1 MDWEACCNKKVVKSI
16 TPDLDMATAL
26 VKSSNNKL
34 QSEAQLPL
42 NEVTSSSKI
51 SLAYDSLRELL
62 EAVALRKGF
71 KVYNHECYTAFL
83 KEVLQESDQG
93 DAFDRIRKI
102 RNDIN
107 YYGKEISIA
116 EAQRILKE
124 IKVLRQFVSK
134 L

>member
-34 QSEAQLPL
+34 TSETQLPL
-42 NEVTSSSKI
+42 NDVTSSSKI